1 MIKPMNFT
9 AVEGGDL
16 SRHILKAFVAAL
28 LCVGLLTSCVT
39 TTTGGFQVN
48 ASDEQAISNYVQLAL
63 AYYEEG
69 DMAGA
74 RRHANNALGIDD
86 RHADAY
92 VVLALISQRE
102 GDLNLAVDNFE
113 RAIRLD
119 RTNSR
124 ARNNYAALLFG
135 MNRFRD
141 AYEQLVIVTN
151 DAGYDGRAIAFE
163 NLGRSALRLDRD
175 RDAETAFTRA
185 LQLNSNLYVSA
196 LELTLLKLK
205 REDQVNARQ
214 SFQQYLTIMDF
225 YQLPHTPR
233 ALLAG
238 IQIGTY
244 FSDQKLVDDFSLILS
259 TLYQESPEYKIY
271 RSLTDAN

>member
-1 MIKPMNFT
+1 MPFT
-9 AVEGGDL
+9 DVEGVDL
-16 SRHILKAFVAAL
+16 PGHTLKSVIAAVL
-28 LCVGLLTSCVT
+28 FAGLLSSCVT
-39 TTTGGFQVN
+39 TTTGGFQTN
-48 ASDEQAISNYVQLAL
+48 TSDEAALENYTQLAL

-69 DMAGA
+69 DMTSA
-74 RRHANNALGIDD
+74 RRHANNALAIDSG
-86 RHADAY
+86 HADAY

-102 GDLNLAVDNFE
+102 GDLNLADENFR

-119 RTNSR
+119 RSNSR
-124 ARNNYAALLFG
+124 ARNNYAALLLG
-135 MNRFRD
+135 MERYKD
-141 AYEQLVIVTN
+141 AFDQLEIVTN

-163 NLGRSALRLDRD
+163 NLGRAALRLDRD
-175 RDAETAFTRA
+175 RDAESAFIRA

-196 LELTLLKLK
+196 LELSLLRLK
-205 REDQVNARQ
+205 RDDQVGARQ
-214 SFQQYLTIMDF
+214 SFQQYLTIVEF
-225 YQLPHTPR
+225 FKLPHTPR

-244 FSDQKLVDDFSLILS
+244 FNDEKHVNDFSLILT